1 MDIYIQFDSVK
12 LHRTLHTIFQDFA
25 VRPHQLSG
33 CLVDKRFVERGLVR
47 LDPSIFDTI
56 LESGE
61 DDASDTKVEDEG
73 PPSYAA
79 RSPKRPRHPPADT
92 KTHFALRSRRCAA
105 RELKLAADRHLL
117 ARKQQLLAVN
127 QTLLERNQELME
139 LQKGYEERK
148 KLAAVEES
156 ERVRNGVVRKD
167 ADDDENAS
175 KMFQGSKAIKYVR
188 SEFEW
193 V

>member
-92 KTHFALRSRRCAA
+92 ETHFALRSRRCAA
-105 RELKLAADRHLL
+105 RELKLAADRHIL
-117 ARKQQLLAVN
+117 ALTQQLFAIN
-127 QTLLERNQELME
+127 QTLLERNKELLE
-139 LQKGYEERK
+139 LEKGYEEQK
-148 KLAAVEES
+148 KLGAVEES
-156 ERVRNGVVRKD
+156 ARVREGL
-167 ADDDENAS
+167 
-175 KMFQGSKAIKYVR
+175 VR
-188 SEFEW
+188 SECEMGPFIKTSATCIGTLETSTDVW
-193 V
+193 